1 MSEIKI
7 STFKAFDNFLR
18 YSHDDFSGVMATYR
32 FPNGY
37 GATITRARTFK
48 GEIAND
54 WEVKLLD
61 KNCPFFSIPTEKN
74 EQQWLKKFFSFE
86 YDKNDTFVKW
96 SLCEGEVE
104 VLLKEIMQM
113 KETLRDK
120 AMKIC
125 NNLREMLV
133 IKK

>member
-7 STFKAFDNFLR
+7 STFKAFDSFLR
-18 YSHDDFSGVMATYR
+18 YSHEDFSGVMATYR

-37 GATITRARTFK
+37 GATITRSRTSK
-48 GEIAND
+48 DQMVSD

-61 KNCPFFSIPTEKN
+61 KDCPFFSIPTEKN

-96 SLCEGEVE
+96 NLCEGEVE
-104 VLLKEIMQM
+104 VLFKEIMQM
-113 KETLRDK
+113 KETFRDK
-120 AMKIC
+120 TMKIW
-125 NNLREMLV
+125 NNLKEMLS
-133 IKK
+133 IK